1 MERRNQAVQW
11 PAAVT
16 AEWVVS
22 LCASLEAASHEPAKR
37 LPRFL
42 PAAVLLKLLSA
53 AIEALSVD
61 ETLVT
66 LQPPHGTR
74 VVVVGDTHGQLH
86 DVLRMFELAG
96 WPSPEQLFVLN
107 GDYVDRRARVSARM
121 RSADAHATAPTRLG
135 PPHGCLAA
143 WLPPHGCLTRS
154 TAQGRVE
161 RGDAGG
167 DDGVEGCAAAVRV
180 CAARQ
185 PRVRVRGTCPRFWHT
200 SAACV
205 HADAHALFRRP

>member
-11 PAAVT
+11 PGAVT
-16 AEWVVS
+16 SDWVVS
-22 LCASLEAASHEPAKR
+22 LCATLEAASHEPAKR

-42 PAAVLLKLLSA
+42 PSAVLLKLLSA
-53 AIEALSVD
+53 AIEALSAD

-107 GDYVDRRARVSARM
+107 GDYVDRRAR
-121 RSADAHATAPTRLG
+121 HP
-135 PPHGCLAA
+135 A
-143 WLPPHGCLTRS
+143 WR
-154 TAQGRVE
+154 
-161 RGDAGG
+161 
-167 DDGVEGCAAAVRV
+167 GCARLAPAAPLRRMVASGLRPACALRGAPRARASATVPVR
-180 CAARQ
+180 AAL
-185 PRVRVRGTCPRFWHT
+185 
-200 SAACV
+200 S
-205 HADAHALFRRP
+205 HALCGAGARGAWRRWL

>member
-11 PAAVT
+11 PGAVT
-16 AEWVVS
+16 VEWVVS

-37 LPRFL
+37 LPRVL

-107 GDYVDRRARVSARM
+107 GDYVDRRARVPAR
-121 RSADAHATAPTRLG
+121 RGCARHGPVRLG
-135 PPHGCLAA
+135 PPHGRIRASQLQRSHAQR
-143 WLPPHGCLTRS
+143 CLTRVA
-154 TAQGRVE
+154 AQGRVE
-161 RGDAGG
+161 R
-167 DDGVEGCAAAVRV
+167 
-180 CAARQ
+180 
-185 PRVRVRGTCPRFWHT
+185 
-200 SAACV
+200 
-205 HADAHALFRRP
+205 

>member
-66 LQPPHGTR
+66 LQPPQGTR

-135 PPHGCLAA
+135 PAWLPGCLAA
-143 WLPPHGCLTRS
+143 PAWLS
-154 TAQGRVE
+154 DAQYGAGA
-161 RGDAGG
+161 RGA
-167 DDGVEGCAAAVRV
+167 
-180 CAARQ
+180 
-185 PRVRVRGTCPRFWHT
+185 W
-200 SAACV
+200 
-205 HADAHALFRRP
+205 RRWW